1 MDLAGSSQIQIQP
14 HPDPARSSQTSLIDF
29 VFHAFIPMTE
39 VSSQRICTAKSS
51 VGKLVAK
58 HVVNRQDLQ
67 KQLAEDSMD
76 EVKEA
81 SCADNLRMLN

>member
-1 MDLAGSSQIQIQP
+1 
-14 HPDPARSSQTSLIDF
+14 
-29 VFHAFIPMTE
+29 MTK

-51 VGKLVAK
+51 MGKLVAK
-58 HVVNRQDLQ
+58 HVVNPQDLQ
-67 KQLAEDSMD
+67 KQLAEDRMD